1 MDRQEIKGVV
11 VRQDLTD
18 EWEKRGIEEEKDF
31 AILTAE
37 ISKTAFGMTP
47 KEYKNFKGLKNE
59 NLRDHMTDLELI
71 FGMLGEASTSEI
83 EKAQDPNT
91 FEEHLEVSNKG
102 GIIARNARLELEE
115 ETGESVVSE
124 ENYLTQEEKMAR
136 QKRKKKVLLNMAQ

>member
-59 NLRDHMTDLELI
+59 NLRDHMTDLE
-71 FGMLGEASTSEI
+71 
-83 EKAQDPNT
+83 
-91 FEEHLEVSNKG
+91 
-102 GIIARNARLELEE
+102 
-115 ETGESVVSE
+115 
-124 ENYLTQEEKMAR
+124 
-136 QKRKKKVLLNMAQ
+136 